1 LVTFIPNAF
10 WAPTA
15 GHWVAPGRV
24 AAVLPSHCGAVLG
37 WAEGVFL
44 AAGRPEQHAEIGLD
58 ATDSSSPTCN
68 DPFARYLRR
77 RMPEVLTDYLEL
89 VCPAPTPPAIVVSEE
104 FVPA

>member
-1 LVTFIPNAF
+1 RP
-10 WAPTA
+10 AP
-15 GHWVAPGRV
+15 
-24 AAVLPSHCGAVLG
+24 CGVLG
-37 WAEGVFL
+37 GGPAGVFL
-44 AAGRPEQHAEIGLD
+44 PAAGREKHAEIGLD